1 MRARL
6 FLGMAAVLA
15 GAALSAQ
22 GVPVTPESDRQATMT
37 MLGITALVPGVDADP
52 KGANPANT
60 DEARANPYP
69 LPDPLRVAG
78 RPVRDPADWWAR
90 GRPFVAET
98 YAREV
103 YGRVPDGI
111 PPVRWQVEATDR
123 EVIGYGRPV
132 IARQVVGTVAD
143 PRPGAAPVR
152 IRMVVVLP
160 APTSAAAPA
169 RVPVLVMFGP
179 ARFPAPSQPS
189 ADETDRINAGLKAL
203 LAQRDPTLAAVFDRH
218 QALQFVSP
226 PAFRLPERQ
235 PNGDPPP
242 AEQLI
247 AAGWGYALLDP
258 TSAQA
263 DSGGQALREGIIGL
277 VNRGAPRRPD
287 QWGALRAWAW
297 AASRAL
303 DWLSAEP
310 RVDPGRI
317 GIEGVSR
324 YGKAALVA
332 MAFDDRFG
340 IALIGSSGKG
350 GATPLRRHFG
360 EAVGNLATGSYY
372 WMAGNLLKYDT
383 RGVSKPNLDAGDLPV
398 DANGLLALCAPRP
411 VFVSYGVPEAGDATW
426 LDQRGSWMATV
437 DASRVYRLLGKQ
449 GVATGPYATQPMPAV
464 LEDRTAGALAWRQHD
479 GGHTDA
485 PNMASFLRWAARQP
499 PPRRSP
505 SSR

>member
-1 MRARL
+1 MRL
-6 FLGMAAVLA
+6 LAAAPVALLA
-15 GAALSAQ
+15 AATLWAQ
-22 GVPVTPESDRQATMT
+22 ASPEADRQATMRT
-37 MLGITALVPGVDADP
+37 LGITALIPGANADP
-52 KGANPANT
+52 AGARPANT
-60 DEARANPYP
+60 DEARANPHP
-69 LPDPLRVAG
+69 LPDPLLVAG
-78 RPVRDPADWWAR
+78 RPVRTPAAWWTR

-123 EVIGYGRPV
+123 EVIGFGRRV
-132 IARQVVGTVAD
+132 VARQVVGTVAD
-143 PRPGAAPVR
+143 PRPGQPPVR

-160 APTSAAAPA
+160 ADAPA
-169 RVPVLVMFGP
+169 RVPVLIMFGP
-179 ARFPAPSQPS
+179 ARFPAPSQPT
-189 ADETDRINAGLKAL
+189 ADEYDRINAGLKAL
-203 LAQRDPTLAAVFDRH
+203 LIQRDPALAGVFDRH
-218 QALQFVSP
+218 QALGFVAP
-226 PAFRLPERQ
+226 PSFRLPDRQ
-235 PNGDPPP
+235 PKGDPPP

-258 TSAQA
+258 ISAQA
-263 DSGGQALREGIIGL
+263 DTGGEALRQGIIGL
-277 VNRGAPRRPD
+277 ANRGQPRRPD

-310 RVDPGRI
+310 GVDPARI

-332 MAFDDRFG
+332 MAFDRRFG

-350 GATPLRRHFG
+350 GVTPLRRRFG
-360 EAVGNLATGSYY
+360 EEVGNLATGSYY
-372 WMAGNLLKYDT
+372 WMAGNFLKYDT
-383 RGVSKPNLDAGDLPV
+383 RGVSAPDLDAGDLPV

-437 DASRVYRLLGKQ
+437 DASRVYRLLGQQ
-449 GVATGPYATQPMPAV
+449 GVATGPYATEPMPRV
-464 LEDRTAGALAWRQHD
+464 LEGRTGGALAWRQHD

-485 PNMASFLRWAARQP
+485 PNMASFLAWAAAHAKR
-499 PPRRSP
+499 
-505 SSR
+505 

>member
-1 MRARL
+1 MRLVA
-6 FLGMAAVLA
+6 FSAAALLAA
-15 GAALSAQ
+15 GAWAQ
-22 GVPVTPESDRQATMT
+22 NSPETDRQALMRD
-37 MLGITALVPGVDADP
+37 LGITALIPGADADP
-52 KGANPANT
+52 KGARPANT
-60 DEARANPYP
+60 DEARANPYS
-69 LPDPLRVAG
+69 LPDPLVTGG
-78 RPVRDPADWWAR
+78 RPVRTPADWWAR
-90 GRPFVAET
+90 GRPFIAET

-103 YGRVPDGI
+103 YGRVPDGV

-123 EVIGYGRPV
+123 EVIGFGRRV
-132 IARQVVGTVAD
+132 VARQVVGTVAD
-143 PRPGAAPVR
+143 PRLGRPPVR

-160 APTSAAAPA
+160 ADAPA
-169 RVPVLVMFGP
+169 RVPVLVMLGP
-179 ARFPAPSQPS
+179 ARFPAPSQPT

-203 LAQRDPTLAAVFDRH
+203 LVQRDPALAGVFDRH

-226 PAFRLPERQ
+226 PAFRLPDRQ

-247 AAGWGYALLDP
+247 AAGWGYAMLDP

-263 DSGGQALREGIIGL
+263 DAGGEALRQGIIGL
-277 VNRGAPRRPD
+277 VNRGQPRRPD

-303 DWLSAEP
+303 DWLSADP
-310 RVDPGRI
+310 QVDPKRI

-372 WMAGNLLKYDT
+372 WMAGNFLKYDT
-383 RGVSKPNLDAGDLPV
+383 SGVSRPNLDAGDLPV

-411 VFVSYGVPEAGDATW
+411 VFVSYGVPAAGDATW

-437 DASRVYRLLGKQ
+437 DAARVYRLLGEQ
-449 GVATGPYATQPMPAV
+449 GPATGPYATEPMPRV

-485 PNMASFLRWAARQP
+485 PNMASFLRWAATRP
-499 PPRRSP
+499 KR
-505 SSR
+505 